1 MRARFSILFLFA
13 VTASA
18 AGSLPG
24 DPTGFQYVR
33 PADVGMG
40 SLLLHSDIAP
50 GSRLAPTID
59 TQVKI
64 HVAGMVGRTRVV
76 QRFANPTDEWVE
88 GVYVFPLPERA
99 AVDTLRMVIGERVI
113 EGQIREREEAR
124 KTYEKAKR
132 EGKKASLLEQE
143 RPNIFTISVAQI
155 GPGEEVRIELE
166 YQEDLRYDR
175 GRFGL
180 RFPMVVGPRYIP
192 GLAAATT
199 EVAFSGNGWGNG
211 TDVVPDAG
219 RITPPV
225 LSPGAR
231 HQNPVELSVEL
242 DVGMP
247 LTQIESPSHRLQV
260 RQQAGFR
267 YDVTLPD
274 EVSADRDFVLG
285 WSPVVKEAPSAA
297 LFTEEIEGDRYVLLM
312 LIPPHQEGE
321 TSRIPRE
328 TIFVIDT
335 SGSMHGT
342 SIEQACSALL
352 LALDRLRPEDAFNVI
367 QFNSA
372 TSKLF
377 TSPVPASPS
386 SVEQARRFVRGLG
399 ANGGTE
405 MLSALTEAFSQ
416 TSPDEA
422 ARVRQVIFI
431 TDGSVGNE
439 DELFSYIHERLAD
452 RRLFTV
458 GIGSAP
464 NSHFM
469 TRAAQFGRGTF
480 TFIGTAQEV
489 SGKMGDLFKKLESP
503 ILSHLELR
511 FEDENAEVW
520 PKRVPDLYLGEPLVV
535 AARVTRDSG
544 LDVRGSRGEQPWGI
558 GFQLRGGAGRR
569 ETG

>member
-24 DPTGFQYVR
+24 DPTGFQHVR

-76 QRFANPTDEWVE
+76 QRFANPTEEWVE

-155 GPGEEVRIELE
+155 GPSEEVRIELE
-166 YQEDLRYDR
+166 YQEDLRYDQ
-175 GRFGL
+175 GRFSL

-199 EVAFSGNGWGNG
+199 EVAFSSNGWGNG

-260 RQQAGFR
+260 SQQAGFR
-267 YDVTLPD
+267 YDVTLPG
-274 EVSADRDFVLG
+274 EVSAGRDFVLG

-297 LFTEEIEGDRYVLLM
+297 LFTEEIA
-312 LIPPHQEGE
+312 
-321 TSRIPRE
+321 T
-328 TIFVIDT
+328 
-335 SGSMHGT
+335 
-342 SIEQACSALL
+342 CS
-352 LALDRLRPEDAFNVI
+352 
-367 QFNSA
+367 
-372 TSKLF
+372 
-377 TSPVPASPS
+377 
-386 SVEQARRFVRGLG
+386 
-399 ANGGTE
+399 
-405 MLSALTEAFSQ
+405 
-416 TSPDEA
+416 
-422 ARVRQVIFI
+422 
-431 TDGSVGNE
+431 
-439 DELFSYIHERLAD
+439 
-452 RRLFTV
+452 
-458 GIGSAP
+458 
-464 NSHFM
+464 
-469 TRAAQFGRGTF
+469 
-480 TFIGTAQEV
+480 
-489 SGKMGDLFKKLESP
+489 
-503 ILSHLELR
+503 
-511 FEDENAEVW
+511 
-520 PKRVPDLYLGEPLVV
+520 
-535 AARVTRDSG
+535 
-544 LDVRGSRGEQPWGI
+544 
-558 GFQLRGGAGRR
+558 
-569 ETG
+569 